1 MISEHRYTVMI
12 LILLLL
18 PQIIFATSS
27 IQSDK
32 DMLGYIRVLLSD
44 DKVSQ
49 KFVRALEE
57 GYVWYEEHGNFGSM
71 SEKETFAGQ
80 IRIKFEKSTKNKK
93 QQKTLTINFIWSRK
107 TRKII
112 EIKSVYLD

>member
-1 MISEHRYTVMI
+1 MISKHKYIV

-27 IQSDK
+27 IRDK
-32 DMLGYIRVLLSD
+32 EMLGYIRVLLSD
-44 DKVSQ
+44 DIVSQ
-49 KFVRALEE
+49 KFSRALTN
-57 GYVWYEEHGNFGSM
+57 GYIWHEEHGNFGSM
-71 SEKETFAGQ
+71 SDNETFPGQ
-80 IRIKFEKSTKNKK
+80 IRIKFKKISKNKK